1 MTTELPTP
9 TTTPPTLRWPD
20 IERLPAGP
28 RTTVAAAVARRIFR
42 RAVSRL
48 PLRVEYPDGTVLG
61 QDPADIAAPLLRL
74 HRPDDFAIRLG
85 SAGLIGFGES
95 YMAGDWSAP
104 DPAAVLT
111 VLAANIENLVPSFLQ
126 ALRRLYVAKH
136 PSTARNTESNSRD
149 NIAHHY
155 DLSNEFFGVFLD
167 ETMTYS
173 SALFLSTT
181 AAPQWPDLADAQYR
195 KIDRILDAA
204 RVGPGTRLLEIGT
217 GWGALAIRAAE
228 RGARVRSVTLSA
240 EQRTLA
246 LARIEAAGAGDL
258 VRVDLMDYRLVD
270 GEYDAV
276 VSVEMIEAVGCE
288 YLDIYFRSIEQLLA
302 PGGRAALQA
311 ITMPDHRMRATRN
324 TYTWIQKYIFPGGF
338 LPSTRLIADTVARGT
353 GLHVTERFSMG
364 AHYAHTLRLWQE
376 RFDGYTGQVSAL
388 GFDPVFQ
395 RMWQFYLAYSAAG
408 FRSGYLDVGQFVLTR
423 RGEV

>member
-1 MTTELPTP
+1 M
-9 TTTPPTLRWPD
+9 RRFD
-20 IERLPAGP
+20 IDPAPAGLPA
-28 RTTVAAAVARRIFR
+28 TMAAAVAGHLFR
-42 RAVSRL
+42 RAVRRL

-61 QDPADIAAPLLRL
+61 QRPHDRDAPALVL
-74 HRPDDFAIRLG
+74 HRPADFAARLG
-85 SAGLIGFGES
+85 TGGLIGFGES

-111 VLAANIENLVPSFLQ
+111 VLAANIERLIPR
-126 ALRRLYVAKH
+126 ALHSLRGLYVAKH
-136 PSTARNTESNSRD
+136 PGTERNTPANSRA

-155 DLSNEFFGVFLD
+155 DLSNEFFALFLD

-173 SALFLSTT
+173 SALFPATT
-181 AAPQWPDLADAQYR
+181 PAPRWADLAGAQYR

-217 GWGALAIRAAE
+217 GWGALAVRAAV

-240 EQRTLA
+240 EQRELA
-246 LARIEAAGAGDL
+246 LARIEAAGVADR
-258 VRVDLMDYRLVD
+258 VRVDLVDYRRVD

-288 YLDIYFRSIEQLLA
+288 YLDIYFKCIENLLA

-311 ITMPDHRMRATRN
+311 ITMADHRMRATRD

-338 LPSTRLIADTVARGT
+338 IPSARLIADTVATGT
-353 GLHVTERFSMG
+353 GLRVTERFSMG
-364 AHYAHTLRLWQE
+364 GHYAHTLRLWQE
-376 RFDGYTGQVSAL
+376 RFDGYTDRTSAL

-395 RMWQFYLAYSAAG
+395 RMWRFYLAYAGAG
-408 FRSGYLDVGQFVLTR
+408 FRSGYLDVEQFVLMR

>member
-1 MTTELPTP
+1 MTTETPTP
-9 TTTPPTLRWPD
+9 PPALHRPD
-20 IERLPAGP
+20 IERLPTRP
-28 RTTVAAAVARRIFR
+28 PTTIATAVARQLFR

-61 QDPADIAAPLLRL
+61 QDPGAAAPVLVV
-74 HRPDDFAIRLG
+74 HRPDDFAARLG

-111 VLAANIENLVPSFLQ
+111 VLAANIENLVPRFLQ
-126 ALRRLYVAKH
+126 TLRGLVVAKH
-136 PSTARNTESNSRD
+136 PRSERNTPANSRD
-149 NIAHHY
+149 HIAHHY

-167 ETMTYS
+167 ESMTYS
-173 SALFLSTT
+173 SALFVSTDP
-181 AAPQWPDLADAQYR
+181 APQWHDLADAQNR

-217 GWGALAIRAAE
+217 GWGALAIRAAQ

-240 EQRTLA
+240 EQRALA
-246 LARIEAAGAGDL
+246 LTRIEAAGAAGL
-258 VRVDLMDYRLVD
+258 VEVDLLDYRSVD

-276 VSVEMIEAVGCE
+276 ISVEMIEAVGCE
-288 YLDIYFRSIEQLLA
+288 YLDIYFRTIEKLLA

-311 ITMPDHRMRATRN
+311 ITMPDHRLRATRN

-338 LPSTRLIADTVARGT
+338 LPSARLIADTVARG
-353 GLHVTERFSMG
+353 GLQITERFSMG
-364 AHYAHTLRLWQE
+364 EHYAHTLRLWQE
-376 RFDGYTGQVSAL
+376 RFDGYTDQVSAL

-395 RMWQFYLAYSAAG
+395 RMWQFYLAYAAAG
-408 FRSGYLDVGQFVLTR
+408 FRSGYLDVEQFVLAR
-423 RGEV
+423 RDEV

>member
-1 MTTELPTP
+1 M
-9 TTTPPTLRWPD
+9 
-20 IERLPAGP
+20 ERLPAS
-28 RTTVAAAVARRIFR
+28 TWAAVTAAVARRLFR

-61 QDPADIAAPLLRL
+61 KDPGDAAAPVLVL
-74 HRPDDFAIRLG
+74 HRPDDFAVRLG
-85 SAGLIGFGES
+85 TAGLIGFGES

-111 VLAANIENLVPSFLQ
+111 VLAGNIENLVPPVLQ
-126 ALRRLYVAKH
+126 TLRGLYVAKH
-136 PSTARNTESNSRD
+136 PRSERNTRANSRD
-149 NIAHHY
+149 NVAHHY
-155 DLSNEFFGVFLD
+155 DLSNEFFGLFLD

-173 SALFLSTT
+173 SALFLSTEP
-181 AAPQWPDLADAQYR
+181 APRWRDLTDAQYR

-217 GWGALAIRAAE
+217 GWGALAIRAAQ
-228 RGARVRSVTLSA
+228 RGARVRSVTLST
-240 EQRTLA
+240 EQRDLA
-246 LARIEAAGAGDL
+246 LTRIEAAGAADL
-258 VRVDLMDYRLVD
+258 VEVDLLDYRLVD

-288 YLDIYFRSIEQLLA
+288 YLDIYFRTIEKLLA

-353 GLHVTERFSMG
+353 GLRVAERFSMG
-364 AHYAHTLRLWQE
+364 EHYAHTLYLWQE
-376 RFDGYTGQVSAL
+376 RFDGYTDQVSAL

-395 RMWQFYLAYSAAG
+395 RMWRFYLAYAAAG
-408 FRSGYLDVGQFVLTR
+408 FRSGYLGVEQFVLAR
-423 RGEV
+423 RDEV